1 MRLVFATHNQHKVAE
16 LAALLPSGI
25 ELISLDEAGISDE
38 IVENG
43 ATLEDNALIKAR
55 YVHKRLGL
63 PCFADD
69 TGLEVEALGGAP
81 GVRSA
86 RYAGEPVSHDR
97 NIDKLLSQ
105 MQGVANRQARF
116 RTVIALICKGQ
127 EYLFEGIVEGV
138 ITTTRQGSEG
148 FGYDPVFLPNGFNRT
163 FAQMSLERKNS
174 ISHRGRAVDKLIA
187 FLSNKNC

>member
-16 LAALLPSGI
+16 LAALLPPGI
-25 ELISLDEAGISDE
+25 ELISLNEAGITEE

-43 ATLEDNALIKAR
+43 SKLEDNALIKAR
-55 YVHKRLGL
+55 YVYEHLGL

-69 TGLEVEALGGAP
+69 TGLEVEALDGAP
-81 GVRSA
+81 GVYSA
-86 RYAGEPVSHDR
+86 RYAGEPVSHER
-97 NIDKLLSQ
+97 NIDKLLGQ

-116 RTVIALICKGQ
+116 RTVIALICQGK
-127 EYLFEGIVEGV
+127 EYLFEGIVEGT
-138 ITTTRQGSEG
+138 ITTARQGSGG

-187 FLSNKNC
+187 FLKNKNC